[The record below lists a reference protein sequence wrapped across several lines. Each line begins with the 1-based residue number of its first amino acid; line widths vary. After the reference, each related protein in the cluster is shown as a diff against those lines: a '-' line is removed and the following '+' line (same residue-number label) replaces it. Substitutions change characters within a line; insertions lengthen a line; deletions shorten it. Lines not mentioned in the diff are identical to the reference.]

1 MNLKNLRQ
9 QKKLTQDELAKEL
22 NITRP
27 TYANY
32 ESEITQ
38 PTIETLIKLADYFNV
53 SIDYLVG
60 RNYRNDLGYLTQE
73 QKTLVQMI
81 QELNEIN
88 LIKATSYI
96 AGLVAGQ

>member
-1 MNLKNLRQ
+1 MKLKELRKQ
-9 QKKLTQDELAKEL
+9 AKLTQKELANTL
-22 NITRP
+22 NLSQP
-27 TYANY
+27 TYQNY
-32 ESEITQ
+32 ESEYTQ
-38 PTIETLIKLADYFNV
+38 PPIDLLIKLADYFNV
-53 SIDYLVG
+53 SMDYLVG